1 MSKGTCRGSSK
12 QRACSVEGPTNGRQ
26 GACEEVLQMLL
37 GMFQFAIMVC
47 VMHVRRGGDATA
59 DVAYDCETGATRVT
73 VAADA
78 DIT

>member
-1 MSKGTCRGSSK
+1 
-12 QRACSVEGPTNGRQ
+12 
-26 GACEEVLQMLL
+26 MLL

-73 VAADA
+73 VAADVAGAADA